1 VSNQPAFDPLR
12 CTPEE
17 QDDMVRGYRD
27 GRLGN
32 PIPADASI
40 AYEHGR
46 RNGVS
51 DRTGHIEPDQRAL
64 ARRYLEAQR
73 KK

>member
-1 VSNQPAFDPLR
+1 MSNQPVFDPLN
-12 CTPEE
+12 CTDAEK
-17 QDDMVRGYRD
+17 DDMVRGYRD
-27 GRLGN
+27 GRAGR

-51 DRTGHIEPDQRAL
+51 DRTGHIEQDQREL
-64 ARRYLEAQR
+64 ARRFVRGDAA
-73 KK
+73 